1 MNRKISLLT
10 VLGATMVLGVLGA
23 NTAVAQTTTT
33 TSENVSFEV
42 LAVEGNSLV
51 VRNQRGTQEYTVPDS
66 YRFTI
71 NGQPRSVHELK
82 PGMKGTAVVTTTVTV
97 KPVYV
102 TEVRDGVVV
111 SSRNNS
117 VTVRTADGVKKFSQ
131 DQLDSRNV
139 SITVNDKPM
148 RVEDLEAGD
157 KLTARI
163 VTRGAPVVL
172 TEKQVEALLAEPAA
186 PAPAAMAAAP
196 EPAPAAAPAAAAAP
210 VEAAPA
216 EAAPEV
222 VAEAAPAAEAVAV
235 AEPVAE
241 EGRSMSWLYW
251 LLAIIIIAILAKM
264 LFGNKDKKK

>member
-23 NTAVAQTTTT
+23 TTAVAQTTT

-51 VRNQRGTQEYTVPDS
+51 VRNQKGTQEYTVPDS
-66 YRFTI
+66 YRFMI

-82 PGMKGTAVVTTTVTV
+82 AGMKGTAVVTTTVTV

-102 TEVRDGVVV
+102 TEVRDAVVV

-117 VTVRTADGVKKFSQ
+117 VTVKGADGVKKFSQ
-131 DQLDSRNV
+131 DELDSRNV

-163 VTRGAPVVL
+163 VTRGPPVVL
-172 TEKQVEALLAEPAA
+172 TDKQVEALLAEPAA
-186 PAPAAMAAAP
+186 PAPAATVAAQPA
-196 EPAPAAAPAAAAAP
+196 PAPAAAPEAAAAP
-210 VEAAPA
+210 AAEAPA

-222 VAEAAPAAEAVAV
+222 AAEAAPAAEAVAV
-235 AEPVAE
+235 SEPVVE
-241 EGRSMSWLYW
+241 EGRSLAWLYW

-264 LFGNKDKKK
+264 LFGKKDKKS